1 MYSRL
6 APPETPKNLVDIN
19 TIINTCVA
27 SDIPTL
33 TIDQNINWLARMR
46 KDIEFTIDQLTRIKN
61 ARDNAQKHRDKLNS
75 VAKQFYDDDALDMD
89 RNTRI
94 LIIIQRLGC
103 NKEHAN
109 AICDLIESW
118 CTRKKRDNRN
128 EEICLKYATGKSKA
142 SLAREFGISR
152 QHIYNIIGAS
162 HRYCFNRKNRTK

>member
-46 KDIEFTIDQLTRIKN
+46 KDIEFTIDQLTRIKK
-61 ARDNAQKHRDKLNS
+61 ARDNAQRHRDKLNS

-94 LIIIQRLGC
+94 LIIIQL
-103 NKEHAN
+103 NHH
-109 AICDLIESW
+109 
-118 CTRKKRDNRN
+118 T
-128 EEICLKYATGKSKA
+128 ATWM
-142 SLAREFGISR
+142 R
-152 QHIYNIIGAS
+152 
-162 HRYCFNRKNRTK
+162 